1 VIHGDLHHGKGC
13 TRGYTQPVLHA
24 AENSPSP
31 SVLVVDDEET
41 VRNLLSLI
49 CARAGARAE
58 LAENGKQAQ
67 TMLGKNRYAA
77 ALLDKNLPDMT
88 GLQLLS
94 HIKEQS
100 PRTECLIVTGYAS
113 TDSAIEAVRLGA
125 FDYIVKPFD
134 VITVQH
140 RVKLALERQ
149 RLADELEAAV
159 ATVKQPSESPA
170 ETPGERRR
178 AYLDKVVRL
187 SLTAASGE
195 PGRDE
200 EAALHVSRISR
211 YAALLARAIDAQAGW
226 VDDLALA
233 APLHDIGQVGVPDAI
248 LRKPGPL
255 TRDERKKMQEHVGIG
270 SRILAGA
277 SSDVLTLAREIV
289 LTHHER
295 WDGTGYPNHLRG
307 EDIPLSGR
315 IVALCDA
322 WDALSTDRVYRK
334 ALGFDAAVAEVK
346 NGAGKHFDPAL
357 VGAFLERLP
366 QLRAVLED
374 PATA

>member
-1 VIHGDLHHGKGC
+1 
-13 TRGYTQPVLHA
+13 VLHA
-24 AENSPSP
+24 AAQSASP

-41 VRNLLSLI
+41 VRNLLSMI

-67 TMLGKNRYAA
+67 TMLGQKRYAA

-100 PRTECLIVTGYAS
+100 PKTECLIVTGYAS

-134 VITVQH
+134 VVTVQH

-159 ATVKQPSESPA
+159 VAMKEERPESR
-170 ETPGERRR
+170 EDRRR
-178 AYLDKVVRL
+178 AYLESVVRL
-187 SLTAASGE
+187 SLSAAVLE

-200 EAALHVSRISR
+200 HAPAHVSRISR
-211 YAALLARAIDAQAGW
+211 YAALLARAIDAQAAW
-226 VDDLALA
+226 VENLSLA
-233 APLHDIGQVGVPDAI
+233 APLHDLGHVGVPDAI

-270 SRILAGA
+270 SRILAGSA
-277 SSDVLTLAREIV
+277 SDVLALAREVV

-307 EDIPLSGR
+307 EDIPLAGR

-322 WDALSTDRVYRK
+322 WDAMTTDRVYRK
-334 ALGFDAAVAEVK
+334 ALGVDAAVQELKAA
-346 NGAGKHFDPAL
+346 AGKHFDPAL
-357 VGAFLERLP
+357 VAAFLERLP
-366 QLRAVLED
+366 QFRAVLED
-374 PATA
+374 PAV

>member
-1 VIHGDLHHGKGC
+1 
-13 TRGYTQPVLHA
+13 VLHA
-24 AENSPSP
+24 SETKPAPA
-31 SVLVVDDEET
+31 VLVVDDEET

-58 LAENGKQAQ
+58 LAETGKQAQ
-67 TMLGKNRYAA
+67 TMLGQKRYAA

-100 PRTECLIVTGYAS
+100 PSTECLIVTGYAS

-134 VITVQH
+134 VVTVQH

-149 RLADELEAAV
+149 RLANDLEAAV
-159 ATVKQPSESPA
+159 ATLKRQS
-170 ETPGERRR
+170 GEMLQSREEIRR
-178 AYLDKVVRL
+178 AYLESVVRL
-187 SLTAASGE
+187 SLAAE
-195 PGRDE
+195 YRDE
-200 EAALHVSRISR
+200 QAPQHVSRISR
-211 YAALLARAIDAQAGW
+211 YAALLARGIDAQAEW
-226 VDDLALA
+226 VEDLALA
-233 APLHDIGQVGVPDAI
+233 APLHDIGHVGVPDTI

-255 TRDERKKMQEHVGIG
+255 SYEERKTMREHVSIG
-270 SRILAGA
+270 ARILKGA
-277 SSDVLTLAREIV
+277 ASDVLALAREVV

-295 WDGTGYPNHLRG
+295 WDGTGYPNNLRG

-315 IVALCDA
+315 IVSLCDA
-322 WDALSTDRVYRK
+322 WDAMSTDRVYRK
-334 ALGFDAAVAEVK
+334 AIGIDAAVAEIK
-346 NGAGKHFDPAL
+346 NESGRHFDPAL

-366 QLRAVLED
+366 QFKAVLED
-374 PATA
+374 PGA

>member
-1 VIHGDLHHGKGC
+1 M
-13 TRGYTQPVLHA
+13 LHA

-49 CARAGARAE
+49 CTRAGARAE

-67 TMLGKNRYAA
+67 TMLGQKRYAA

-94 HIKEQS
+94 HIKAQS
-100 PRTECLIVTGYAS
+100 PKTECLIVTGYAS

-134 VITVQH
+134 VVTVQH

-159 ATVKQPSESPA
+159 ATMKQQSGQLHQSRE
-170 ETPGERRR
+170 ELRR
-178 AYLDKVVRL
+178 AYLESVVRL
-187 SLTAASGE
+187 SLTAE
-195 PGRDE
+195 YRDE
-200 EAALHVSRISR
+200 QAPLHVSRISR
-211 YAALLARAIDAQAGW
+211 YAALLARAIDAQAEW
-226 VDDLALA
+226 VEDLSLA
-233 APLHDIGQVGVPDAI
+233 APLHDIGHVGVPDAI

-277 SSDVLTLAREIV
+277 SSDVLALAREV
-289 LTHHER
+289 VMTHHER

-307 EDIPLSGR
+307 EDIPLAGR
-315 IVALCDA
+315 VVALCDA
-322 WDALSTDRVYRK
+322 WDAMSTDRVYRK

-357 VGAFLERLP
+357 VAAFLERLP
-366 QLRAVLED
+366 QFRAVLED
-374 PATA
+374 PGT